1 MIDPFE
7 PNALPVNQV
16 AGEIFGSRY
25 GLFVDFWSDAQ
36 GHRALFDLLCCI
48 DGTRSLAEYSGG
60 ARVGL
65 RDGAAD
71 RPRTGRPWASVASY
85 CTANRARAH
94 TGALIGALAGGR
106 LARFP
111 RKKQRSALWAAP
123 CDWEREHARC
133 CRPLRGVA

>member
-48 DGTRSLAEYSGG
+48 DGTRSLAEIAVERGLASETV
-60 ARVGL
+60 RRIVRELVGRGLVSL
-65 RDGAAD
+65 RTV
-71 RPRTGRPWASVASY
+71 PRIGRGP
-85 CTANRARAH
+85 TP
-94 TGALIGALAGGR
+94 G
-106 LARFP
+106 P
-111 RKKQRSALWAAP
+111 
-123 CDWEREHARC
+123 
-133 CRPLRGVA
+133 